1 MEKYVRFWMNVNLHF
16 HQIDY
21 NKYKHQ
27 GLRTKQKKNKMR
39 ILIFIWLTFKLWY
52 IYMKDKSR
60 LHFGKSSCKNPHFL
74 QKWKKKRMFFSTCKD
89 KRKKRKDSCAIFDW
103 IDAVW
108 FPSLSES
115 DSLTGFLT
123 PSEKLSPLVWGFVSV
138 RRLADHRM
146 CYIWM
151 EHFSQ
156 VSHEVFFSYLGIW
169 FLVFLVSIRGAF
181 SFANT
186 FLS

>member
-1 MEKYVRFWMNVNLHF
+1 MIYIYIWKIRVGCISEKVHVK
-16 HQIDY
+16 I
-21 NKYKHQ
+21 
-27 GLRTKQKKNKMR
+27 
-39 ILIFIWLTFKLWY
+39 LTFY
-52 IYMKDKSR
+52 R
-60 LHFGKSSCKNPHFL
+60 NE
-74 QKWKKKRMFFSTCKD
+74 KKRMFFSTCKD

-138 RRLADHRM
+138 RRLTDHRM